1 MINTIHIYFL
11 HNGDNIPF
19 YVGKTNNVR
28 TRQTNHR
35 GKKKNQNIKLEILDE
50 VREDEWKFWECY
62 WIEQFKQW
70 GFKLENGN
78 KGGGGVTNHTL
89 QSKLKFSQSLKGRVM
104 SEEWK
109 RKNSLNSLLTNTS
122 GPVYQFDKQNNFIK
136 KWDAACLAEDHY
148 NPGDRRKRDNI
159 RACIRGKQKTAYG
172 FIWKETY

>member
-50 VREDEWKFWECY
+50 VREDEWKLWECY

-70 GFKLENGN
+70 GFKLENKN
-78 KGGGGVTNHTL
+78 NGGGGPSYWTDE
-89 QSKLKFSQSLKGRVM
+89 LK
-104 SEEWK
+104 
-109 RKNSLNSLLTNTS
+109 
-122 GPVYQFDKQNNFIK
+122 K
-136 KWDAACLAEDHY
+136 KSR
-148 NPGDRRKRDNI
+148 NK
-159 RACIRGKQKTAYG
+159 
-172 FIWKETY
+172 